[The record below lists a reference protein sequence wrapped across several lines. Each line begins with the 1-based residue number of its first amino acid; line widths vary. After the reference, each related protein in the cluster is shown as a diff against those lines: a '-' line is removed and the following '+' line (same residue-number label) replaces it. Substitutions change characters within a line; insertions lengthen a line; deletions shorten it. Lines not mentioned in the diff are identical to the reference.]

1 MRTVFVC
8 LLTVVLAA
16 AAAVPPVFTQ
26 SGLSKQEQKTAK
38 TREKIK
44 KLGVGSQAKVKVKL
58 YTGTKYEGYVSL
70 SDNDSFAIVDK
81 SGTQRTVKY
90 SDSRFDR
97 RARPGLADRP
107 RHRDRRRSSHRDLRR
122 YRCVGR
128 LKPGTCSGS
137 SDLHAAKPA
146 TCPFRDP
153 ATYTSPNQRLA
164 VS

>member
-90 SDSRFDR
+90 SDVDSIGGR
-97 RARPGLADRP
+97 GLGWRIGLGIAIGAG
-107 RHRDRRRSSHRDLRR
+107 
-122 YRCVGR
+122 VVIAIFAAIAA
-128 LKPGTCSGS
+128 
-137 SDLHAAKPA
+137 SD
-146 TCPFRDP
+146 D
-153 ATYTSPNQRLA
+153 
-164 VS
+164 